1 MQVGTFGLALKKSNY
16 YSSTLSEKN
25 RYGKIANTRII
36 EGNKRRKNYILFNGK
51 RKIELKC

>member
-51 RKIELKC
+51 RKRELKC